1 MLPFVRRSSEAAVAT
16 VWRQVEGSSRHR
28 RELGGVDTTDLSG
41 RTAVV
46 TGASRGLGREIAV
59 GLVAAGADV
68 VGIARPGS
76 PVPDGVRALPLD
88 LADVDGIAA
97 AVADVGDVDVLVNA
111 AAVMSARRSKTLEI
125 SLADWREV
133 RAVDLDA
140 PFALV
145 QAFVPGMAARRFG
158 RVVNVSACLGR
169 MSGPGNAGGLAPY
182 RVAKAGLNALTRNL
196 AHELG
201 MGRKGVLID
210 ATCPG
215 HCRTD
220 MGGPDAPR
228 SIEQGA
234 DTALWLAGRSATLN
248 APPLTGRLWEDRVE
262 VPW

>member
-1 MLPFVRRSSEAAVAT
+1 MDSA
-16 VWRQVEGSSRHR
+16 
-28 RELGGVDTTDLSG
+28 DLSG

-46 TGASRGLGREIAV
+46 TGASRGLGREIAL
-59 GLVAAGADV
+59 GLVTAGARV

-76 PVPDGVRALPLD
+76 AVPDGVEALPLD
-88 LADVDGIAA
+88 LAAVDAIAA
-97 AVADVGDVDVLVNA
+97 GVAGVGEVDVLVNA

-125 SLADWREV
+125 SLEDWRAV
-133 RAVDLDA
+133 RDVDLDA

-145 QAFVPGMAARRFG
+145 SAFVPGMVQRRSG
-158 RVVNVSACLGR
+158 RVVNVTACLGR

-201 MGRKGVLID
+201 NGRKGVLVD

-228 SIEQGA
+228 SVAEGA
-234 DTALWLAGRSATLN
+234 DTAIWLAGRTATLSD
-248 APPLTGRLWEDRVE
+248 PPPTGRLWEDRAE

>member
-1 MLPFVRRSSEAAVAT
+1 MD
-16 VWRQVEGSSRHR
+16 G
-28 RELGGVDTTDLSG
+28 DLSG

-46 TGASRGLGREIAV
+46 TGASRGLGRE
-59 GLVAAGADV
+59 VATRLAGAGARV
-68 VGIARPGS
+68 VAIARD
-76 PVPDGVRALPLD
+76 PDGL
-88 LADVDGIAA
+88 AA
-97 AVADVGDVDVLVNA
+97 AVEGMPGEVTALPVDLVDVEGIAGAVAGVGEVDVLVNA
-111 AAVMSARRSKTLEI
+111 AAVMSERRSKTLEV
-125 SLADWREV
+125 SLDAWRAV
-133 RAVDLDA
+133 RDVDLDA

-145 QAFVPGMAARRFG
+145 SAFVPGMVERRWG
-158 RVVNVSACLGR
+158 RVVNVTACLGR
-169 MSGPGNAGGLAPY
+169 MSGPGTAGGLAPY

-201 MGRKGVLID
+201 LGRRGVLVD

-234 DTALWLAGRSATLN
+234 DTAIWLAGRGGTLSD
-248 APPLTGRLWEDRVE
+248 APPTGRLWEDRVE

>member
-1 MLPFVRRSSEAAVAT
+1 MP
-16 VWRQVEGSSRHR
+16 SR
-28 RELGGVDTTDLSG
+28 GNSADVDATDLAG

-46 TGASRGLGREIAV
+46 TGASRGLGREIA
-59 GLVAAGADV
+59 GRLAGAGARV
-68 VGIARPGS
+68 VAIARD
-76 PVPDGVRALPLD
+76 PDGLAEAVEGMAGEVTALPVD
-88 LADVDGIAA
+88 LADVDAIAG
-97 AVADVGDVDVLVNA
+97 AVSGVGHVDVLVNA
-111 AAVMSARRSKTLEI
+111 AAVMSARRSKTLEV
-125 SLADWREV
+125 SLAAWRSV

-145 QAFVPGMAARRFG
+145 TAFVPGMVERRWG
-158 RVVNVSACLGR
+158 RVVNVTACLGR
-169 MSGPGNAGGLAPY
+169 MSGPGTAGGLAPY

-201 MGRKGVLID
+201 MGRRGVLVD

-228 SIEQGA
+228 SIEEGA
-234 DTALWLAGRSATLN
+234 DTAVWLTGRGGTLS
-248 APPLTGRLWEDRVE
+248 APPPTGRLWEDRVE

>member
-1 MLPFVRRSSEAAVAT
+1 M
-16 VWRQVEGSSRHR
+16 G
-28 RELGGVDTTDLSG
+28 TDLAD

-46 TGASRGLGREIAV
+46 TGASRGLGREIATR
-59 GLVAAGADV
+59 LAGAGARV
-68 VGIARPGS
+68 VAIARDARGLDSAVGS
-76 PVPDGVRALPLD
+76 MGGDVTALPVD

-97 AVADVGDVDVLVNA
+97 AVAGVGEVDVLVNA

-125 SLADWREV
+125 SLADWRGV
-133 RAVDLDA
+133 RDVDLDA
-140 PFALV
+140 PFALIS
-145 QAFVPGMAARRFG
+145 AFVPGMVERRWG
-158 RVVNVSACLGR
+158 RVVNVTACLGR
-169 MSGPGNAGGLAPY
+169 MSGPGTAGGLAPY

-201 MGRKGVLID
+201 MGRRGVLVD

-228 SIEQGA
+228 SVEEGA
-234 DTALWLAGRSATLN
+234 DTAVWLVSRTCSASD
-248 APPLTGRLWEDRVE
+248 PPPTGRLWEDRVE